1 MLIVYAVQVV
11 IAFSESRAQYDLG
24 PSTGM
29 ALLDSGEAL
38 MSRAAIS
45 SRVFDDHE
53 WWRLVTAMFLHGGLF
68 HLLGNSWALL
78 QFGTLLESLCGS
90 SVLVLT
96 FFCTGFLA
104 SLASALSVGDR
115 YALGASGA
123 IFGVV
128 AALIL
133 VIGAKRM
140 RAARVLQLQLF
151 LWTGVAV
158 IAGFFSIGIDNR
170 AHIGGCLAGLVA
182 GVLIKARERRA
193 LRARLQTQR

>member
-182 GVLIKARERRA
+182 GVLINARERRA